1 MHNTNFTRSIFR
13 QLKKQKEEER
23 LAREAQRKAE
33 EEAARAERER
43 KLEEERKKREQ
54 ERLKREEERRQK
66 EEERLRKE
74 EEKRRRLK
82 EERERAAEKERK
94 RKEKEEQERRERE
107 EKERKEREEKERKER
122 EEREERE
129 RKEREEKARAA
140 KRKVEEEQ
148 RRAKETEERERAERE
163 KREAKAAA
171 TTSAAS
177 SSKSA
182 KSTEPSPAM
191 QSTATT
197 SAANQAM
204 PSNVP
209 IRPVDDAARQKAL
222 MDVLVGSSTQASAAR
237 LGSDVNPP
245 NLDMPVPPHPLLPLN
260 GLPHSLPIGPAR
272 LAGQPATSPTHPFA
286 AIDRGVMPIGFGRL
300 SSSFDAGSSS
310 SSASAKVISR
320 PGSHIAPIGQPPSG
334 RRQSSNAGP
343 IGSPV
348 GARANRVLSAD
359 ESSAS
364 SAIGSGKRPIMAA
377 DRGET
382 TNSFFSNFLFGE
394 PTRGKNF
401 RGY

>member
-107 EKERKEREEKERKER
+107 EKERKEREEKERK
-122 EEREERE
+122 EREERE

-260 GLPHSLPIGPAR
+260 GLPHSLPIAPAR